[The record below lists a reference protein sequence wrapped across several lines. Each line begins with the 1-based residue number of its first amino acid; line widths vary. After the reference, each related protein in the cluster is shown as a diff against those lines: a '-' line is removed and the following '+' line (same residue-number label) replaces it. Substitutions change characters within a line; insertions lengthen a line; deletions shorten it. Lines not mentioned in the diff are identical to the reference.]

1 MHNIHAK
8 EHMMTSIHRDICL
21 GLALI
26 IVLDPL
32 QELDPLQRY
41 PLPKSDLL
49 HVAYAM
55 LFKCLFCGHSDE
67 EQSAYL
73 SLFMDIAQG
82 R

>member
-1 MHNIHAK
+1 MKAGPAAK
-8 EHMMTSIHRDICL
+8 VVPAARHGPLQR
-21 GLALI
+21 
-26 IVLDPL
+26 LDPL

>member
-1 MHNIHAK
+1 
-8 EHMMTSIHRDICL
+8 MMTSIHRDICS